1 MSPAMCGL
9 PKLSCEYRGCKEPVR
24 YTTGEGRKQKGYCR
38 GHAPF
43 RVRMFQRAAH
53 FVMWRGHNRRRKL
66 RAEAAPVQNADLIKA
81 PAGSD

>member
-1 MSPAMCGL
+1 MSPAMVGL

-43 RVRMFQRAAH
+43 RVRMFQRAA
-53 FVMWRGHNRRRKL
+53 FALMWRGRNRRRKL
-66 RAEAAPVQNADLIKA
+66 KAEP
-81 PAGSD
+81 PASQDASHVIQ